1 MLAVPFENLDIHLG
15 SPITLSLPSLYDKIV
30 RRRRGGFCYE
40 LNGLFGWLLDQL
52 GFHGT
57 MVSARVFQDG
67 KPGPEFDHLVLLI
80 ETGERLLA
88 DVGFGDSFLEPLPL
102 DAEEESVQDGSSYRL
117 IGLGPERE
125 LQQRRQSDWEPQYV
139 FSLTPRRLAD
149 FHAMCQFHQTS
160 PESVFTRKAVCSL
173 ATPNG
178 RVTLSNGRLI
188 VTTAGQRDERE
199 VATEAEYRALLH
211 EYFDI
216 TLEEGAQV
224 ARLMAPRM
232 PSKE

>member
-102 DAEEESVQDGSSYRL
+102 DAEEESFQDGGSYRL
-117 IGLGPERE
+117 IGFGPERE
-125 LQQRRQSDWEPQYV
+125 LQQRRYSDWEPQYV
-139 FSLTPRRLAD
+139 FSLIPRRLSD

-160 PESVFTRKAVCSL
+160 PDSLFTRKAVCSL

-188 VTTAGQRDERE
+188 VTTAGQRDELA
-199 VATEAEYRALLH
+199 VATEGEYRALLH
-211 EYFDI
+211 EHFGI
-216 TLEEGAQV
+216 SLEEGARV
-224 ARLMAPRM
+224 GRLMVPQM
-232 PSKE
+232 TSKG